1 MFHTKTRQRVENKLQ
16 KKKKK
21 KSYKYGI
28 YMSKIQIVAR
38 TEYV

>member
-1 MFHTKTRQRVENKLQ
+1 MFHTKTRQRVENKL